1 MGKSMILV
9 AILIGLG
16 VSVSAQWQNVPR
28 AELPRLPDGRPNLTA
43 LAPRRADGKPDLS
56 GVWNPAAGFIRDLG
70 GI

>member
-28 AELPRLPDGRPNLTA
+28 AVCLAFLMAGR
-43 LAPRRADGKPDLS
+43 
-56 GVWNPAAGFIRDLG
+56 I
-70 GI
+70 